1 MYCFGENIFVIEE
14 TFCALFLKMFCAFK
28 KTFGIFPKKDFFVL
42 QNNISCKS
50 GNIFCINKDRF
61 YVFKETV
68 GAFFEE
74 KFCGFF
80 RETICEL
87 QKGFVYFGQHFLNLS
102 ATVVCR
108 IFKEKY
114 KELRVKKNCKKLIK
128 HGFHYGNFVT

>member
-80 RETICEL
+80 RETIWEL
-87 QKGFVYFGQHFLNLS
+87 QKGFWISANILCILGNIFLTYRSPLSFWKRNL
-102 ATVVCR
+102 R
-108 IFKEKY
+108 NLEWKKI
-114 KELRVKKNCKKLIK
+114 VKS
-128 HGFHYGNFVT
+128 